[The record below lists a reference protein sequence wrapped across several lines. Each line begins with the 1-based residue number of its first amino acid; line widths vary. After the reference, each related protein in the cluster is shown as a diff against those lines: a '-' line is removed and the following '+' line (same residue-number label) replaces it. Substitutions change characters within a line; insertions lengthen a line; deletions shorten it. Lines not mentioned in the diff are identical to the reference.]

1 MKTNSR
7 SNQVFRITL
16 ILCGLSLIVVLTEI
30 FGFWKEQNRTEE
42 IAKTNAKQEVVRAS
56 KQLEEKLRKLQDTAN
71 AIAREL
77 TESKLTDEQLPD
89 RAKKELEQNPDFL
102 EVGAVYKPFAYN
114 RNRRLYGPY
123 YTRKSGQIERV
134 QLENYYDYTQ
144 PENDWYYKVLAKG
157 AFWLEPE
164 FDQASE
170 TIVADYYV
178 AFDGIDPQTK
188 QKTPR
193 GIIFANFSLEKL
205 KDLID
210 SLDVGKSGYG
220 FLISK
225 KGVLI
230 SHPKQEYVLERKTL
244 FDLANE
250 QKNQQFRIIGEKAIQ
265 GKSAVIDL
273 VDNITGQSA
282 WVFVEPIHLNGWS
295 MAVVMI
301 KDDSGID
308 FQTKRR
314 QLIRIALETIGF
326 LFFLSIIVFGAYKGR
341 IGSLWA
347 ISSTAS
353 VLSIAVI
360 GFIWYIAFSEQ
371 TYKNNRNLLLSKTT
385 VDNLLEPQAKL
396 AEKLKQKPPLYV
408 TTGLFIQSLKFN
420 SANDVFVTGYIW
432 QKFKDGVH
440 DGLSRGFILPEGSD
454 VEINEAYRY
463 KEDQTEV
470 IGWYFEA
477 TLRQNF
483 DFSNYPFDYNDV
495 WVRLWPKDF
504 QRKDLNRT
512 VILVPDFRAY
522 DVLNPIVK
530 PGLEADFVSE
540 SWDIESSFFEY
551 KLNNYNTNFGIP
563 GSFVNKN
570 YPELYF
576 TIILKRA
583 FLGILIARIVPLSVV
598 SILLF
603 AIMLLSRNRGM
614 EVVGACGGFIFIVIL
629 DQISVR
635 GQIAAKG
642 IIYIEYFYFAIY
654 LFILLVAVNAILLN
668 SDRKNRFLEYKDNL
682 LPKLL
687 YWPTI
692 LNILLIVTA
701 SIFY

>member
-1 MKTNSR
+1 MKTYSR
-7 SNQVFRITL
+7 SGLVFKITL

-30 FGFWKEQNRTEE
+30 FTFWKQQNRTEE
-42 IAKTNAKQEVVRAS
+42 IAKTNAKQEAVRAS

-71 AIAREL
+71 AIARDLSEG
-77 TESKLTDEQLPD
+77 KLTDEQLPD

-123 YTRKSGQIERV
+123 YTRKRGQIERV
-134 QLENYYDYTQ
+134 QVEDYYDYTQ
-144 PENDWYYKVLAKG
+144 PENDRYYTVLAKG
-157 AFWLEPE
+157 SFWLEPE
-164 FDQASE
+164 FDKASE
-170 TIVADYYV
+170 TIVAEYDV

-193 GIIFANFSLEKL
+193 GVIFANFSLEKL

-210 SLDVGKSGYG
+210 SLDLGKSGYG
-220 FLISK
+220 FLISQ

-230 SHPKQEYVLERKTL
+230 SHPKQKYVLDRKTL

-250 QKNQQFRIIGEKAIQ
+250 QKNQQLRIIGEKAIQ
-265 GKSAVIDL
+265 GKSGVIDF
-273 VDNITGQSA
+273 VDSITGQSA

-295 MAVVMI
+295 IAVVMI

-326 LFFLSIIVFGAYKGR
+326 LFFLSIIVFRAYKGR

-353 VLSIAVI
+353 VLSVAVI

-408 TTGLFIQSLKFN
+408 PTGFFIQSFKFN
-420 SANDVFVTGYIW
+420 TANDVFVTGYIW
-432 QKFKDGVH
+432 QKFQDGVH
-440 DGLSRGFILPEGSD
+440 DGLSRGFILPEGYD

-463 KEDQTEV
+463 KENKTEV

-483 DFSNYPFDYNDV
+483 NFSKYPFDYNDV
-495 WVRLWPKDF
+495 WLRLWPKDI
-504 QRKDLNRT
+504 QLKNLNRT

-530 PGLEADFVSE
+530 PGLEADFVSD

-551 KLNNYNTNFGIP
+551 KFNNYNTDFGIP
-563 GSFVNKN
+563 GTLVNRN

-583 FLGILIARIVPLSVV
+583 FFGILIARIVPLSVV
-598 SILLF
+598 AILLF
-603 AIMLLSRNRGM
+603 AIMLLSRNRGI
-614 EVVGACGGFIFIVIL
+614 EVVGSCGGFIFIIIL

-642 IIYIEYFYFAIY
+642 IIYIEYFYFVIY
-654 LFILLVAVNAILLN
+654 LFILLVAVNAILVN
-668 SDRKNRFLEYKDNL
+668 SDIKNRFLEYKDNL

-687 YWPTI
+687 YWPTL

-701 SIFY
+701 FIFY